1 MLPEEAVQVTADKL
15 AHLVV
20 QVLVDVVQLKVLMRQ
35 QLTEQPVQVVVVVVV
50 AKAVQEVQAL
60 LLFVTTHQLL

>member
-35 QLTEQPVQVVVVVVV
+35 QLTEQPVQAVVVEVVEIQ
-50 AKAVQEVQAL
+50 AVQVVQVL
-60 LLFVTTHQLL
+60 